1 MDAAL
6 THTVNEALDDGNE
19 RLAQLVEERR
29 EQLEVIRQQPPTALT
44 MPAAPLVGEQ
54 PPDPLEEAIEALI
67 IAADEDEI
75 AQVLMDYPD
84 LLTDA
89 ADAALAQLAD
99 EARAQD
105 DAELA
110 TYATECRAM
119 LRTVREGLNT

>member
-1 MDAAL
+1 
-6 THTVNEALDDGNE
+6 VNEALDDGNE

-29 EQLEVIRQQPPTALT
+29 EQLEVNPPATTHGPDDARR
-44 MPAAPLVGEQ
+44 ALVGEQ